1 MNKLCDTL
9 WRLCWLLLLTIGLAF
24 CGQQEEEQPQLSPSL
39 IPLPQDPLLQVYF
52 NQSLTSSYTEPYR
65 QQTRAGD
72 DLEKLV
78 MDAIASAESTVDVA
92 VQEFRLPGIAR
103 VLGDRQRSG
112 VKVRLI
118 VEHMYSRPWSDY
130 KAPELAKLP
139 ERERDRYQEF
149 VQLADT
155 NKDGKLSTDEI
166 NKNDALLIIK
176 NSGIPIIDDT
186 ANGSKGS
193 GLMHHKFVVIDGKK
207 VIVTSANFTTSDVH
221 GDFKTPASRGNAN
234 NLLKIENAELAQ
246 LFTQEFNIM
255 WGDGPGGKPDS
266 KFGVKKPFTPMQKV
280 RVGNTTV
287 TVQFSPTSK
296 TLPWEK
302 SVNSLIN
309 QNLGIAK
316 KSVNLALFVFSAQ
329 RLANTLE
336 IEAQRGVAVK
346 ALIDSNFI
354 YRPYSE
360 GLDMMGATLIEHC
373 RLEADNRP
381 WKQPIATVGVPLL
394 PMGDRLHHK
403 FGVVDRN
410 TVITGSHNWS
420 EAANHGNDETLLT
433 IASPVVAAHFE
444 REFDRLYKGAILGI
458 PPRIKQRIDARK
470 KECESVPAVS
480 TSPTITGE
488 NLAAK
493 PQIAAVKKL
502 VNLNTASQA
511 ELETLPGVGPKLAER
526 IMVARKQY
534 PFTSLDDVARV
545 QGIGEKLLD
554 RWRDRVT
561 L

>member
-1 MNKLCDTL
+1 MDKLFDNL
-9 WRLCWLLLLTIGLAF
+9 PRLCSLLLLTIGLAA
-24 CGQQEEEQPQLSPSL
+24 CGQREQELPKSSPSL
-39 IPLPQDPLLQVYF
+39 TPLPQDPLLQVYF

-65 QQTRAGD
+65 LQTRPGD

-78 MDAIASAESTVDVA
+78 MEAIATAESTVDVA

-103 VLGDRQRSG
+103 VLADRQRSG
-112 VKVRLI
+112 IKVRLI
-118 VEHMYSRPWSDY
+118 VEHIYGRPWSDFS
-130 KAPELAKLP
+130 ASELGKLP

-155 NKDGKLSTDEI
+155 NKDGKLSAEEI
-166 NKNDALLIIK
+166 QKNDALLILK
-176 NSGIPIIDDT
+176 NAAIPLIDDR
-186 ANGSKGS
+186 ADGSKGS
-193 GLMHHKFVVIDGKK
+193 GLMHHKFVIIDNKT

-221 GDFKTPASRGNAN
+221 GDFKTAESRGNAN
-234 NLLKIENAELAQ
+234 NLLKIQNPELAQ
-246 LFTQEFNIM
+246 IFTQEFNIM

-266 KFGVKKPFTPMQKV
+266 KFGIKKPFRQVQKI
-280 RVGNTTV
+280 RVGNGTV
-287 TVQFSPTSK
+287 AVQFSPTSK

-309 QNLGIAK
+309 KTLGLAK
-316 KSVNLALFVFSAQ
+316 KSVDLALFVFSAQ

-336 IEAQRGVAVK
+336 IEARRGVAVR

-373 RLEADNRP
+373 QLEADNRP
-381 WKQPIATVGVPLL
+381 WKQPLTTVGVPVL
-394 PMGDRLHHK
+394 PKGDRLHHK
-403 FGVVDRN
+403 FGVVDGS

-420 EAANHGNDETLLT
+420 EAANHGNDETLLA
-433 IASPVVAAHFE
+433 IDNPVVAAHFE
-444 REFDRLYKGAILGI
+444 REFDRLYKGAMLGI

-470 KECESVPAVS
+470 KECESVPLASKSS
-480 TSPTITGE
+480 TVTAG
-488 NLAAK
+488 NVAAK
-493 PQIAAVKKL
+493 LPIAAGKKL

-526 IMVARKQY
+526 IIAARKQQ
-534 PFTSLDDVARV
+534 PFTSVEDVAQV
-545 QGIGEKLLD
+545 QGIGDKLLE

-561 L
+561 W

>member
-1 MNKLCDTL
+1 MNKLCYVL

-24 CGQQEEEQPQLSPSL
+24 CGQQEEEQPQLPVSL

-65 QQTRAGD
+65 QQSRAGD

-78 MDAIASAESTVDVA
+78 MEAIATAQSTVDVA

-103 VLGDRQRSG
+103 VLSDRQRSG

-176 NSGIPIIDDT
+176 NAGIPMIDDT
-186 ANGSKGS
+186 ADGSKGS
-193 GLMHHKFVVIDGKK
+193 GLMHHKFVVIDGKT
-207 VIVTSANFTTSDVH
+207 VIVTSANFTTSDIH
-221 GDFKTPASRGNAN
+221 GDFKTAASRGNAN
-234 NLLKIENAELAQ
+234 NLLIITNAQIAQ

-266 KFGVKKPFTPMQKV
+266 KFGIKKPFRQVQKV
-280 RVGNTTV
+280 TVGNATV
-287 TVQFSPTSK
+287 VVQFSPTSK

-336 IEAQRGVAVK
+336 IEARRGVAVR

-360 GLDMMGATLIEHC
+360 GLDMMGGTLMEDC
-373 RLEADNRP
+373 RLESENRP
-381 WKQPIATVGVPLL
+381 WKQPLTTVGVPAL

-403 FGVVDRN
+403 FGVVDGN

-420 EAANHGNDETLLT
+420 EAANHGNDEVLLA

-458 PPRIKQRIDARK
+458 PTRIKQKIDARK
-470 KECESVPAVS
+470 KECESVATVS
-480 TSPTITGE
+480 NSPT
-488 NLAAK
+488 LAAENTANK
-493 PQIAAVKKL
+493 PQIADSRKL

-526 IMVARKQY
+526 IIAARQQY
-534 PFTSLDDVARV
+534 PFTSLNEVARV

-561 L
+561 W

>member
-1 MNKLCDTL
+1 MNKLYYTL

-24 CGQQEEEQPQLSPSL
+24 CGQQEEEQPQLPISL

-78 MDAIASAESTVDVA
+78 MDAIATAESTVDVA

-155 NKDGKLSTDEI
+155 DKDGKLSTDEI

-186 ANGSKGS
+186 ADGSKGS
-193 GLMHHKFVVIDGKK
+193 GLMHHKFVVIDGKT

-221 GDFKTPASRGNAN
+221 GDFKTPVSRGNAN
-234 NLLKIENAELAQ
+234 NLLKIENIELAQ

-255 WGDGPGGKPDS
+255 WGDGAGGKPDS
-266 KFGVKKPFTPMQKV
+266 KFGVKKPFRPMQKV
-280 RVGNTTV
+280 RVGDTTV
-287 TVQFSPTSK
+287 TVQFSPTSQ

-336 IEAQRGVAVK
+336 IEARRGVAVR

-354 YRPYSE
+354 YRSYSE
-360 GLDMMGATLIEHC
+360 GLDMMGATLIENC
-373 RLEADNRP
+373 QLEADNRP
-381 WKQPIATVGVPLL
+381 WKQPLTTVGVPAL

-403 FGVVDRN
+403 FGVVDAN
-410 TVITGSHNWS
+410 TVLTGSHNWS
-420 EAANHGNDETLLT
+420 EAANHGNDETLLA
-433 IASPVVAAHFE
+433 IDSPVVAAHFE

-458 PPRIKQRIDARK
+458 PARIKQRIDAKK
-470 KECESVPAVS
+470 KECDSLQAVS
-480 TSPTITGE
+480 KSSLAQPPT
-488 NLAAK
+488 AAS
-493 PQIAAVKKL
+493 KKL
-502 VNLNTASQA
+502 VDLNAATEE

-526 IMVARKQY
+526 IITAREKQ
-534 PFTSLDDVARV
+534 PFESWEDVERLEGV
-545 QGIGEKLLD
+545 GKKTVEK
-554 RWRDRVT
+554 WRDRVT
-561 L
+561 F

>member
-1 MNKLCDTL
+1 MDKLLDNL
-9 WRLCWLLLLTIGLAF
+9 LRLCSLLLLTIGLAA
-24 CGQQEEEQPQLSPSL
+24 CGQREQVLPKSSPSL
-39 IPLPQDPLLQVYF
+39 TPLPQDPLLQVYF

-65 QQTRAGD
+65 LQTRPGD

-78 MDAIASAESTVDVA
+78 TEAISTAESTVDVA

-103 VLGDRQRSG
+103 VLADRQRSG
-112 VKVRLI
+112 IKVRLI
-118 VEHMYSRPWSDY
+118 VEHIYSRPWSDFS
-130 KAPELAKLP
+130 ASELGKLP
-139 ERERDRYQEF
+139 ARERDRYQEF

-155 NKDGKLSTDEI
+155 NKDGKLSAEEI
-166 NKNDALLIIK
+166 HKNDALLILK
-176 NSGIPIIDDT
+176 NAAIPLIDDR
-186 ANGSKGS
+186 NDGSKGS
-193 GLMHHKFVVIDGKK
+193 GLMHHKFVIIDNKTL
-207 VIVTSANFTTSDVH
+207 IVTSANFTTSDVH
-221 GDFKTPASRGNAN
+221 GDFKTAESRGNAN
-234 NLLKIENAELAQ
+234 NLLKIQNPELAQ
-246 LFTQEFNIM
+246 IFTQEFNIM

-266 KFGVKKPFTPMQKV
+266 KFGIKKPFRQVQKI
-280 RVGNTTV
+280 RVGHGTV
-287 TVQFSPTSK
+287 AVQFSPTSK

-309 QNLGIAK
+309 KTLGRAK

-336 IEAQRGVAVK
+336 IEARRGVAVR

-373 RLEADNRP
+373 QLEADNRP
-381 WKQPIATVGVPLL
+381 WKQPLTTVGVPVL
-394 PMGDRLHHK
+394 PKGDRLHHK
-403 FGVVDRN
+403 FGVVDGN

-420 EAANHGNDETLLT
+420 EAANHGNDETLLA
-433 IASPVVAAHFE
+433 IENPVVAAHFE

-470 KECESVPAVS
+470 KECESVPIASKSS
-480 TSPTITGE
+480 TVTAG
-488 NLAAK
+488 NVAAK
-493 PQIAAVKKL
+493 LPIAAGKKL

-526 IMVARKQY
+526 IIAARKQQ
-534 PFTSLDDVARV
+534 PFTSVDDVARV
-545 QGIGEKLLD
+545 QGIGEKLLE

-561 L
+561 W

>member
-1 MNKLCDTL
+1 MTPLYYIL
-9 WRLCWLLLLTIGLAF
+9 RRLCWLLLLTIGLAF
-24 CGQQEEEQPQLSPSL
+24 CGQQEEEQPQLPPSL

-78 MDAIASAESTVDVA
+78 MEAIATAGSTVDVA

-103 VLGDRQRSG
+103 VLSDRQRSG
-112 VKVRLI
+112 IKVRLI

-130 KAPELAKLP
+130 KAPELAKLTD
-139 ERERDRYQEF
+139 RERDRYHEF

-155 NKDGKLSTDEI
+155 NKDGKLSAEEI
-166 NKNDALLIIK
+166 QKNDALLMIK
-176 NSGIPIIDDT
+176 NAGIPVIDDT
-186 ANGSKGS
+186 ADGSKS
-193 GLMHHKFVVIDGKK
+193 SDLMHHKFVVIDGKT
-207 VIVTSANFTTSDVH
+207 VIATSANFTTSDVH

-234 NLLKIENAELAQ
+234 NLLKIENAQLAQ

-266 KFGVKKPFTPMQKV
+266 KFGVKKPFRPMQKV
-280 RVGNTTV
+280 RVGDTTV

-309 QNLGIAK
+309 QNLGSAK
-316 KSVNLALFVFSAQ
+316 KSVDLALFVFSSQ

-336 IEAQRGVAVK
+336 IEAQRGVAVR
-346 ALIDSNFI
+346 ALMDSNFI

-360 GLDMMGATLIEHC
+360 ALDMMGATWIEHC
-373 RLEADNRP
+373 QLEADNRP
-381 WKQPIATVGVPLL
+381 WKRPLTTVGVPAL

-403 FGVVDRN
+403 FGIVDAN

-420 EAANHGNDETLLT
+420 EAANHGNDETLLA

-458 PPRIKQRIDARK
+458 PPRIKQKIDASK
-470 KECESVPAVS
+470 KECESVPATS
-480 TSPTITGE
+480 TSPILMGKIVAT
-488 NLAAK
+488 K
-493 PQIAAVKKL
+493 PQIAEAKKL

-526 IMVARKQY
+526 IMAARKQQ

-545 QGIGEKLLD
+545 QGIGDKILEK
-554 RWRDRVT
+554 WRDRVT
-561 L
+561 F